1 MTPKEKANELMIKI
15 SECEEDGEMYIGKVK
30 RISNIFI
37 DNIIQNAT
45 PKQKTYWKLVRNEID
60 NYGYKRD

>member
-15 SECEEDGEMYIGKVK
+15 SECEKNEKIYIEKVK

-45 PKQKTYWKLVRNEID
+45 PKQKIYWKLVKNEI
-60 NYGYKRD
+60 NIKSVL

>member
-15 SECEEDGEMYIGKVK
+15 SECEENGKMYIEKVK
-30 RISNIFI
+30 RILNIFI

-45 PKQKTYWKLVRNEID
+45 PKQKTYWKLVRNEI
-60 NYGYKRD
+60 NIKSVL

>member
-15 SECEEDGEMYIGKVK
+15 SECEENGKMYIEKVK
-30 RISNIFI
+30 RILNIFI

-45 PKQKTYWKLVRNEID
+45 PKQKTSWKLVRNEI
-60 NYGYKRD
+60 NIKSVL

>member
-15 SECEEDGEMYIGKVK
+15 SECEENGKMYIEKVK
-30 RISNIFI
+30 RILNIFI

-45 PKQKTYWKLVRNEID
+45 PKQKIYWKLVKNEI
-60 NYGYKRD
+60 NIKSVL